1 MPSSGRE
8 APQSGR
14 HRSLGLP
21 REHGWSIDR
30 SRRLRTPHGQRGDLP
45 EGRPPR
51 DVETELFP
59 DLSAHRLEWR
69 LALFGR
75 APEQAPRPGSG
86 TGRVMSKMWPRR
98 PTARPS
104 GPVGAPTTVGLSSVP
119 QQRQLTGV
127 SAVRL
132 FRVAPLVAPALCP
145 VGFHSPTRR
154 SSLGQRHSPPP
165 ALASLRRLPAPRR
178 RPPTAGIE

>member
-1 MPSSGRE
+1 MPSWGRE
-8 APQSGR
+8 PLNREDTARLAFRENMAGPEIG
-14 HRSLGLP
+14 HVGFEHHTANEVISLRVG
-21 REHGWSIDR
+21 HHVT
-30 SRRLRTPHGQRGDLP
+30 SRRSSSRISLRTAWSGASPSSIAPPNKPH
-45 EGRPPR
+45 
-51 DVETELFP
+51 V
-59 DLSAHRLEWR
+59 
-69 LALFGR
+69 
-75 APEQAPRPGSG
+75 PGAA
-86 TGRVMSKMWPRR
+86 TVMSKMWPCR

-104 GPVGAPTTVGLSSVP
+104 GLVAAPTTVGLSSVP